1 MTIDGV
7 PLKEVGVPVIQPEIP
22 LCSGCVLSFRQD
34 TWLWPACKKP
44 VLSNPAFLPAGS
56 YRLQNVSITCCTMIR
71 ITNSSISTFPAQ
83 LHTETSE
90 WFSENQR
97 KACESPEIGLISVLI
112 LWKVTFPVLLSIEK
126 CFAHLLWNWIATDNV
141 ESSQPSPRPQF
152 EDLRTGLFVRT

>member
-1 MTIDGV
+1 MAFRWKRWVFRLFNQKSRCVQAVSCRSGRTLGCDRRV
-7 PLKEVGVPVIQPEIP
+7 RNPSYPTPL
-22 LCSGCVLSFRQD
+22 
-34 TWLWPACKKP
+34 
-44 VLSNPAFLPAGS
+44 S
-56 YRLQNVSITCCTMIR
+56 YRPALIDCRTYRSPVAQWSELQTAASVL
-71 ITNSSISTFPAQ
+71 FPAQ